1 MSQFYALNNIHM
13 VSVFGLVSTRIR
25 ILQFILTPIPF
36 FRFLCESSAVLRIRD
51 IILERIRIRR
61 SVPLTNGSGSCY
73 YRLCPYDANNKKLYI
88 FSHISQ
94 NSRDPSFSC
103 YFCLVIKGSGSGPVP
118 LTNGFGRPKN
128 IRVPRLWIQI
138 HTNDTK

>member
-1 MSQFYALNNIHM
+1 M

-25 ILQFILTPIPF
+25 ILQFIFTQIPF
-36 FRFLCESSAVLRIRD
+36 FRFLRESSAVLRIRD

-61 SVPLTNGSGSCY
+61 SVPLTNGSGSGSCY
-73 YRLCPYDANNKKLYI
+73 FRLCPYDANTKLYI

-94 NSRDPSFSC
+94 NSRDPSFSY

-118 LTNGFGRPKN
+118 LTNRSGRPKN
-128 IRVPRLWIQI
+128 IRIPRLWIQI